1 MNDEEDD
8 KNVNENVQEH
18 VNVLRDDSEYEDD
31 NNETPPQGITK
42 EFRDIILTAKQS
54 LYDNIILGPKL
65 ETPDAQNLQL
75 VQIYIDKLNEFYKL
89 TNNNGD
95 ITKKLEIFPIQSR
108 DSIQQALT
116 TIQTFFR
123 INTAIEDRLPYENY
137 LNHILKKYQFVFKKK
152 GEVE

>member
-95 ITKKLEIFPIQSR
+95 ITQKLEIFPIQSR

>member
-95 ITKKLEIFPIQSR
+95 ITQKWEIFPIQSR